1 MIRSVFVKTYLQMA
15 ALFVLSVAVMIVI
28 LDYLYYGIDKRDFLD
43 HANAEAEAIIYL
55 LTQYET
61 RHWEGMLKNYR
72 SVLDLE
78 IIRAPAR
85 PLSEWSPVE
94 RHPGLYFNEQGSESW
109 QIARRIG
116 DSKQYLI
123 LEEKIIPTY
132 PTDIIDIIQFSPILL
147 LFALFAIGSYVL
159 ARKIERPVREIAQG
173 TLALS
178 EGIFTTRLN
187 ENTFDEPFRSLSQR
201 FNIMTEKIQQLMTE
215 QQIMVGAVP
224 HELRTPLAKIR
235 FALDL
240 TRSIDSLSELRDQME
255 KIDHYA
261 DSLQDII
268 NDTLLLS
275 QLQQEHDVF
284 AQSIALESFIG
295 QIAWPI
301 FAELSINYSVEAGPG
316 ANEPAYGEERLIRR
330 AIINILENA
339 ARYAKSEV
347 HISLFRSGRNE
358 LRIAIDDDGP
368 GVSPEDQKVLFIPF
382 SRIDKSRSRKTG
394 GAGLGLSLVALIMR
408 RHGGEACYR
417 PSKMG
422 GASFILQW
430 PAYDKKYLSMTMF
443 DDTKVLNVPGDR

>member
-28 LDYLYYGIDKRDFLD
+28 LNYLYYGIDKRDFLD
-43 HANAEAEAIIYL
+43 HANAEVEAIIYL
-55 LTQYET
+55 LTQHDP

-72 SVLDLE
+72 SVLDFE
-78 IIRAPAR
+78 IIGAPAR
-85 PLSEWSPVE
+85 PLSEWSPVAS
-94 RHPGLYFNEQGSESW
+94 HPGLYFNEQGSESW

-123 LEEKIIPTY
+123 LEEKIAPTY
-132 PTDIIDIIQFSPILL
+132 PTDIIDIIQFSPILF

-159 ARKIERPVREIAQG
+159 ARKIERPVKEIAQG

-201 FNIMTEKIQQLMTE
+201 FNIMTEKIQQLMIE
-215 QQIMVGAVP
+215 QQIIMGAVP

-240 TRSIDSLSELRDQME
+240 TRSMDSVPELRGQME
-255 KIDHYA
+255 KIDYYA
-261 DSLQDII
+261 DSLEVII

-275 QLQQEHDVF
+275 QLQQEHQVLVRPF
-284 AQSIALESFIG
+284 ALEPFIG
-295 QIAWPI
+295 QIAQQI
-301 FAELSINYSVEAGPG
+301 FEEISINHSVEFGPG
-316 ANEPAYGEERLIRR
+316 SNEQAYGEERLIRR
-330 AIINILENA
+330 AVINILENA
-339 ARYAKSEV
+339 VRYAKSEV
-347 HISLFRSGRNE
+347 HISLSRFSENE
-358 LRIAIDDDGP
+358 LRIAVDDDGP
-368 GVSPEDQKVLFIPF
+368 GVSPEDQKVLFSPF
-382 SRIDKSRSRKTG
+382 SRTDSSRSRKTG

-408 RHGGEACYR
+408 QHQGKAYYS
-417 PSKMG
+417 PSKMA